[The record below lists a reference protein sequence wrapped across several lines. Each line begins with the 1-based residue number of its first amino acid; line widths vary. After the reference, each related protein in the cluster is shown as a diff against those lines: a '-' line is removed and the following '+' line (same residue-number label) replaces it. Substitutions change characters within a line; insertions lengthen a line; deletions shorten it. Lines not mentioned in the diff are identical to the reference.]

1 MLDSLIQNLQ
11 WILFSVNIIA
21 SILLIIFFIQKK
33 KSIDDSY
40 KGKLYYFTAYFSG
53 FALLLGTLSLFV
65 EYESNNWGWG
75 SYIIMAILGDILYLK
90 DRKI

>member
-1 MLDSLIQNLQ
+1 MLDSLNQNLQ
-11 WILFSVNIIA
+11 WILFAVNVIA
-21 SILLIIFFIQKK
+21 SLFLLISFFQKQ

-65 EYESNNWGWG
+65 EYESNNWCWG
-75 SYIIMAILGDILYLK
+75 SYMVMAILGEILYLK
-90 DRKI
+90 ERKI